1 MRAVVAGA
9 GIGGLAAALALARCG
24 WRVEV
29 IEAAAEVR
37 EVGAGLQMS
46 PNAMRVLA
54 DLGVA
59 ARVEAE
65 GFEPQAAELRH
76 WQTGALHGRVAL
88 AEAARVRWGAPYI
101 HVHRAD
107 LQGALLE
114 AARDAGVAVT
124 VATRVTG
131 YVDGGTR
138 VETSDGGRDAD
149 LLVGADGIRSA
160 VRAAMLGEAAPRF
173 TGQVAWRA
181 TVPVDRLPEGLV
193 PPIAAVFC
201 GPGRH
206 AITYRLRGGRLVNLV
221 AVEERDGWAEEDWR
235 QPGDPAE
242 LVRAFAGWAPVVTGV
257 VAAVQECHLWG
268 LFDRDPLPRWT
279 DGRVALMG
287 DAAHPMLPFMA
298 QGAAQAIED
307 AAALARHLAA
317 AAAPDSVP
325 GRLAAYAAERRPRTA
340 AIQAASRA
348 NARLYHL
355 HGAAPLKLAVLRT
368 LPGLMRARLDPVYG
382 HDAVAGT

>member
-9 GIGGLAAALALARCG
+9 GIGGLAAALALARSG

-29 IEAAAEVR
+29 IEAAVEVR

-59 ARVEAE
+59 ERVEAE

-88 AEAARVRWGAPYI
+88 AGAARARWGAPYI

-107 LQGALLE
+107 LQAALLE

-131 YVDGGTR
+131 YAEGGAR

-160 VRAAMLGEAAPRF
+160 VRAGMLGDAPPRF

-181 TVPVDRLPEGLV
+181 TVPVDRLPDGLV
-193 PPIAAVFC
+193 PPVAAVFC

-206 AITYRLRGGRLVNLV
+206 AITYRLRGGALVNLV

-242 LVRAFAGWAPVVTGV
+242 LVRAFTGWAPVVAGV

-307 AAALARHLAA
+307 AVALARHLSAA
-317 AAAPDSVP
+317 ATSDGVP
-325 GRLAAYAAERRPRTA
+325 GRIAAYAAERRPRTA

-355 HGAAPLKLAVLRT
+355 HGTAPLKLAVLRT

-382 HDAVAGT
+382 HDAVTGK

>member
-1 MRAVVAGA
+1 MQAVVAGA
-9 GIGGLAAALALARCG
+9 GIGGLAAALALAKSG
-24 WRVEV
+24 WLVEV
-29 IEAAAEVR
+29 VEAAAGVR

-54 DLGVA
+54 HLGVA
-59 ARVEAE
+59 ARIEAE

-76 WQTGALHGRVAL
+76 WRTGALHGRVAL
-88 AEAARVRWGAPYI
+88 AGAARARWGMPYV

-107 LQGALLE
+107 LQATLLE
-114 AARDAGVAVT
+114 AAGKAGVGVT
-124 VATRVTG
+124 TGTRVTG
-131 YVDGGTR
+131 YGEGGR
-138 VETSDGGRDAD
+138 VVETTDGPRPAD
-149 LLVGADGIRSA
+149 LMVGADGIRSV
-160 VRAAMLGEAAPRF
+160 VRAAMLGEAAPRV

-181 TVPVDRLPEGLV
+181 TVPADRLPDGLV
-193 PPIAAVFC
+193 PPVAAVFC

-221 AVEERDGWAEEDWR
+221 AVEERVGWAEEDWR

-242 LVRAFAGWAPVVTGV
+242 LARAFAGWAPIVTGV
-257 VAAVQECHLWG
+257 IGAVEECHLWG

-279 DGRVALMG
+279 EGCVALMG

-307 AAALARHLAA
+307 AAALARHLAGA
-317 AAAPDSVP
+317 ATPDVVP

-340 AIQAASRA
+340 AIQAASRS

-355 HGAAPLKLAVLRT
+355 HGTASLKLAVLRA

-382 HDAVAGT
+382 HDAVKGT

>member
-9 GIGGLAAALALARCG
+9 GIGGLAAALALARQG
-24 WRVEV
+24 WQVEAV
-29 IEAAAEVR
+29 EAAAEVR

-54 DLGVA
+54 HLGVA
-59 ARVEAE
+59 AQVESE

-76 WQTGALHGRVAL
+76 WRTGAVHGRVAL
-88 AEAARVRWGAPYI
+88 GSAARKRWGAPYV

-107 LQGALLE
+107 LHAALLH
-114 AARDAGVAVT
+114 AARAARVVVTTGV
-124 VATRVTG
+124 RVTG
-131 YVDGGTR
+131 YADGGHR
-138 VETSDGGRDAD
+138 VETTAGARATD
-149 LLVGADGIRSA
+149 LLVGADGIRSM
-160 VRAAMLGEAAPRF
+160 VRATMMGEGAPRF

-181 TVPVDRLPEGLV
+181 TVAADRLPTGLV
-193 PPIAAVFC
+193 PPVAAVFC

-235 QPGDPAE
+235 QPGDRTE
-242 LVRAFAGWAPVVTGV
+242 LARAFAGWAPAVTGV
-257 VAAVQECHLWG
+257 IGAVEACHLWG

-279 DGRVALMG
+279 EGCVALTG
-287 DAAHPMLPFMA
+287 DAAHAMLPFMA

-307 AAALARHLAA
+307 AAALARHVARGATPAA
-317 AAAPDSVP
+317 LS
-325 GRLAAYAAERRPRTA
+325 AYQAERLPRTA

-355 HGAAPLKLAVLRT
+355 HGTAALKLAVLRAV
-368 LPGLMRARLDPVYG
+368 PGLMRARLDPVYG
-382 HDAVAGT
+382 HDAVTGT